1 MKKSFLNQIN
11 QYGYV
16 LVTLLVVMVVAV
28 VISSAG
34 ISLIVNNTQSSSRYQ
49 QGVTALKIT
58 ESGME
63 NAILRI
69 LRDPAYSGETLSV
82 GGNPV
87 MITVVGS
94 NPIQVTAQGQ
104 ADQFTKQI
112 DVTMSFADGVWTIDS
127 WKETF

>member
-1 MKKSFLNQIN
+1 MKKLLKHQTNRR
-11 QYGYV
+11 GYV

-63 NAILRI
+63 NALLRI
-69 LRDPAYSGETLSV
+69 LRDPAYSGETLLV
-82 GGNPV
+82 DGNPV
-87 MITVVGS
+87 MITTVGT

-104 ADQFTKQI
+104 VGQFTKQI
-112 DVTMSFADGVWTIDS
+112 DVTMSYAEGIWTVDS